1 MKRIISLLIQLIA
14 SPLFVLAQIPEGN
27 ITFQD
32 ATAKSVCVAYW
43 DTNHDG
49 ELSYAEAAAV
59 TEITEESGFKEN
71 QDLVTFDEFQYF
83 TNVTTIGDRA
93 FNNCS
98 KLSSIVLP
106 TSVTSIGDDAFSWCI
121 SLPSVDIPNGVTSMG
136 NSVFDRCLS
145 LTSIILPNGITK
157 LGSGTFAYCE
167 NLQSITLPEGL
178 EVIGS
183 HAFYECFNLE
193 SIDIPEDVKIIEEAA
208 FQSCSRLMSIV
219 IPEGC
224 TYIGGGAFSSSFFTG
239 LVSITIPSTV
249 TYLGG
254 DLFGDHLMG
263 WDTWRS
269 RIREI
274 HIAAPPTVQCDWPT
288 DATLFVPDELLE
300 AYRTA
305 WPDKACMIVPES
317 AATYVCTVNVT
328 EAGED
333 YSAVIEAIGEENAL
347 NVVKLK
353 VSGPINSYD
362 VMAFRNKM
370 VNLFDLDL
378 TDASIVDCSSYNYY
392 SDAYYDNFCT
402 KSNVITSRFAPQGI
416 RTLTLPRSITA
427 LEPQAFTDARW
438 LQSITLPEG
447 VNAIPSEAFRGC
459 SSLSSVNIP
468 DCVTRIDDWAFA
480 GCSFSSIHL
489 PLDLQTIGDYAFFDC
504 NNLSEIH
511 LPPTLSNI
519 NDGAFTGR
527 EDQKLENIYAYM
539 PDLIPI
545 RGGSFNDYKRLQ
557 LYVPDFLYEKY
568 YMDTNWSQ
576 FLNVNKTELNP
587 GDYTRVPMNSDVTMG
602 EDDQRI
608 PDTAEGNHVDGEIN
622 TQGSF
627 TVEGDTPQA
636 FDTVEQTLDGEGQ
649 GGSLIG
655 DDDGETQGNLAVD
668 HLRVKIN
675 VKPSRWY
682 FFCFPFEVTI
692 ADCEYPGQYAWRY
705 YDGEYRAENGEGGWK
720 PVTGTKLNARQGY
733 AFQSS
738 HAGKLVVKFERP
750 AFGGNRGKSLEAHAA
765 AEAQNASWNFVGN
778 PYSCFYEF
786 NELDFTSPITVWDG
800 TTYTAYS
807 PGEDDY
813 MLQPY
818 EAFFVQKPNGM
829 EKIDF
834 EADRRT
840 TYNKGQAKKAA
851 LVKAR
856 RAKGINPQRE
866 LINLEIL
873 SGEETIDRTRLVLNK
888 EAKRTYE
895 LECDAAKFLST
906 VARAQLYSVE
916 SGVQMAINE
925 RPLEGDIRLG
935 YIAKQAGTLSIS
947 SSRMDLPMVLVDT
960 KLGITFD
967 LTLGSYDFDT
977 QAGIFDDRFLL
988 RPSGGATAINKLM
1001 AQTGVCLGTQEGGIA
1016 IGGAEGKRLSVY
1028 TTSGSQ
1034 VAQHNG
1040 NGFIALKSGVYVIS
1054 VDNITAKFYV
1064 K

>member
-1 MKRIISLLIQLIA
+1 MFIPLIA

-32 ATAKSVCVAYW
+32 ATAKSVCVAHW
-43 DTNHDG
+43 DTNGDG
-49 ELSYAEAAAV
+49 ELSYTEALNV

-71 QDLVTFDEFQYF
+71 HDLVTFEEFQYF

-98 KLSSIVLP
+98 KLTSIVLP
-106 TSVTSIGDDAFSWCI
+106 ASITSIGIESFSWCT
-121 SLPSVDIPNGVTSMG
+121 SLPTVNIPNGVTSIG
-136 NSVFDRCLS
+136 NNAFNRCLC
-145 LTSIILPNGITK
+145 LTSISLPEGMTN
-157 LGSGTFAYCE
+157 LEEGTFAYCG
-167 NLQSITLPEGL
+167 NLQEINLPNSL
-178 EVIGS
+178 QIIGGG
-183 HAFYECFNLE
+183 AFYECYSIE
-193 SIDIPEDVKIIEEAA
+193 SIEITNNVKSIGECA
-208 FQSCSRLMSIV
+208 FQSCISLKSIV

-224 TYIGGGAFSSSFFTG
+224 TYIAGYVFISSSS
-239 LVSITIPSTV
+239 LASVTIPSTV
-249 TYLGG
+249 TYLGAN
-254 DLFGDHLMG
+254 LFQFCSM
-263 WDTWRS
+263 
-269 RIREI
+269 IREI
-274 HIAAPPTVQCDWPT
+274 HIAAPPTVKCDWPT
-288 DATLFVPDELLE
+288 EATLFVPDEEVE

-305 WPDKACMIVPES
+305 WPDRASMIVPES
-317 AATYVCTVNVT
+317 SATYEYSVNVT
-328 EAGED
+328 EVGED
-333 YSAVIEAIGEENAL
+333 KSAVIEAIGEENAL

-489 PLDLQTIGDYAFFDC
+489 PLDLQTIGDYAFSDC

-587 GDYTRVPMNSDVTMG
+587 GDYKRVPMNSDVTMG
-602 EDDQRI
+602 EYDQRI
-608 PDTAEGNHVDGEIN
+608 PDIAEGNHVDGEIN

-627 TVEGDTPQA
+627 TVEGNEPQA
-636 FDTVEQTLDGEGQ
+636 FDTVEQALDGEGQ

-655 DDDGETQGNLAVD
+655 DDNGETQGNLAVD

-675 VKPSRWY
+675 VKPDRWY
-682 FFCFPFEVTI
+682 FFCFPYDVTI

-705 YDGEYRAENGEGGWK
+705 YDGEYRAESGEGGWTV
-720 PVTGTKLNARQGY
+720 VTGATLNARQGY
-733 AFQSS
+733 AFQTS
-738 HAGKLVVKFERP
+738 HAGKLVVKFESP

-800 TTYTAYS
+800 STYTAYR

-818 EAFFVQKPNGM
+818 EAFFVQKPSGTTEIEFN
-829 EKIDF
+829 
-834 EADRRT
+834 ADRRT
-840 TYNKGQAKKAA
+840 TYLKGQEKKAA

-856 RAKGINPQRE
+856 RAKGIHPERR

-873 SGEETIDRTRLVLNK
+873 SGEIVADRTRLVLNK
-888 EAKRTYE
+888 KAQYTYE
-895 LECDAAKFLST
+895 LECDAAKFFST
-906 VARAQLYSVE
+906 TAAAQLYSVE
-916 SGVQMAINE
+916 GGVQMAINE
-925 RPLEGDIRLG
+925 RPQEGDIRLG
-935 YIAKQAGTLSIS
+935 YIAKTAGTLSIS
-947 SSRMDLPMVLVDT
+947 ASRMDAPMMLVDT
-960 KLGITFD
+960 KLGTTFD
-967 LTLGSYDFDT
+967 LSLGAYDFET
-977 QAGIFDDRFLL
+977 AAGTFNDRFLL
-988 RPSGGATAINKLM
+988 RPSGEATAINGLM
-1001 AQTGVCLGTQEGGIA
+1001 AKTGVCLGTQDGGVA
-1016 IGGAEGKRLSVY
+1016 IGGAEGKTLNVY
-1028 TTSGSQ
+1028 TTSGAQ
-1034 VAQHNG
+1034 VARHNG

-1054 VDNITAKFYV
+1054 VDSVTAKFYV